1 MTRRKTRHGNIAVF
15 IPHLG
20 CPNMCS
26 FCNQR
31 TISSTASAPSPE
43 QVREM
48 LEKACAAIPDENR
61 PQTEIAFFGGSFTAI
76 DRDYMTA
83 LLESA
88 YPFVKSG
95 AVRGIRCSTRPDKI
109 DGEILDIL
117 KRYGVT
123 AIELG
128 AQSMNDEVLSANDR
142 GHTAA
147 DVEKASTLIKE
158 YGFELG
164 LQMMTGL
171 YKSTPEMDLETARKI
186 ISLAP
191 KTVRIY
197 PTVILKNT
205 RLGELFAS
213 GEYVP
218 YPFETAAE
226 ICAEMVEMFEQAG
239 IKVIKLGLH
248 ASETVETD
256 MIGGYYHPAF
266 REICEGI
273 LFRKRIEQHI
283 SACGNYTVY
292 VSPDSVSKAAGHKK
306 SNILYFAEKGVG
318 VTVRPDNS
326 LKNREISVKKDEE
339 NVSGIT

>member
-1 MTRRKTRHGNIAVF
+1 MSRHGNIAVF

-31 TISSTASAPSPE
+31 TISSTASAPTPE

-48 LEKACAAIPDENR
+48 LEKACADLSEESR
-61 PQTEIAFFGGSFTAI
+61 SHTEIAFFGGSFTAI

-88 YPFVKSG
+88 YPYVKSG
-95 AVRGIRCSTRPDKI
+95 MVHGIRCSTRPDKI
-109 DGEILDIL
+109 DREILDIL
-117 KRYGVT
+117 KGYGVT

-128 AQSMNDEVLSANDR
+128 AQSMNDNVLSANNR
-142 GHTAA
+142 GHTAEDA
-147 DVEKASTLIKE
+147 EKASALIKE

-164 LQMMTGL
+164 LQMMVGL
-171 YKSTPEMDLETARKI
+171 YKSTPETDMDTARKI

-191 KTVRIY
+191 ETVRIY

-205 RLGELFAS
+205 RLGELFEM

-218 YPFETAAE
+218 YPFERAADV
-226 ICAEMVEMFEQAG
+226 CAEMLEMFEKVG

-266 REICEGI
+266 REICEGL
-273 LFRKRIEQHI
+273 LFRKSIEQHI
-283 SACGNYTVY
+283 SVCGNYMIY
-292 VSPDSVSKAAGHKK
+292 VSSHSVSKALGHKK
-306 SNILYFAEKGVG
+306 SNVRYFAEKGIG
-318 VTVRPDNS
+318 INIRSDDR
-326 LKNREISVKKDEE
+326 LKNREIIVKKDEE

>member
-1 MTRRKTRHGNIAVF
+1 MTGRKARHGNIAVF

-31 TISSTASAPSPE
+31 TISSTAAAPAPE

-48 LEKACAAIPDENR
+48 LEKACTAIPDENR
-61 PQTEIAFFGGSFTAI
+61 FQTEIAFFGGSFTAI
-76 DRDYMTA
+76 DRGYMTA

-109 DGEILDIL
+109 DVEILDIL

-123 AIELG
+123 AVELG
-128 AQSMNDEVLSANDR
+128 AQSMSDEVLAANDR

-147 DVEKASTLIKE
+147 DVEKASALIKE

-171 YKSTPEMDLETARKI
+171 YKSTPETDLETARKI
-186 ISLAP
+186 ITLAP

-205 RLGELFAS
+205 RLGELFES

-226 ICAEMVEMFEQAG
+226 ICAEMLEMFEKAE

-256 MIGGYYHPAF
+256 LLGGYYHPAF
-266 REICEGI
+266 REICEGL

-283 SACGNYTVY
+283 SACGKYTVS
-292 VSPDSVSKAAGHKK
+292 VSPDSVSKAVGQKK
-306 SNILYFAEKGVG
+306 SNLLYFAEKGIG
-318 VTVRPDNS
+318 VTVRPDKS
-326 LKNREISVKKDEE
+326 LKNREIIVKKDEE

>member
-1 MTRRKTRHGNIAVF
+1 MTGRKARHGNIAVF

-31 TISSTASAPSPE
+31 TISSTAAAPSPE

-48 LEKACAAIPDENR
+48 LEKACAVIPDESR

-76 DRDYMTA
+76 DRGYMTA

-95 AVRGIRCSTRPDKI
+95 AVRGVRCSTRPDKI

-123 AIELG
+123 AVELG
-128 AQSMNDEVLSANDR
+128 AQSMSDEVLAANDR

-147 DVEKASTLIKE
+147 DIEKASALIKE

-171 YKSTPEMDLETARKI
+171 YKSTPETDLETARKI
-186 ISLAP
+186 VSLAP

-197 PTVILKNT
+197 PTVILRGT
-205 RLGELFAS
+205 RLGELFES

-226 ICAEMVEMFEQAG
+226 ICAEMLEMFEKAE

-256 MIGGYYHPAF
+256 LLGGYYHPAF
-266 REICEGI
+266 REICEGL
-273 LFRKRIEQHI
+273 LFRKLISQHI
-283 SACGNYTVY
+283 SACGDYTVY
-292 VSPDSVSKAAGHKK
+292 VSPDSVSKAVGQKK
-306 SNILYFAEKGVG
+306 SNLLYFAEKGAA

-326 LKNREISVKKDEE
+326 LKNREIIVKKDEE